1 MFEELT
7 DNNLTQD
14 YDRYA
19 AQYNKIMNELK
30 SVCTTDDKSKLKRLQ
45 KRSRI
50 LHNIMSDLMKLRTL
64 LSDEKNKDV

>member
-1 MFEELT
+1 MFDELT
-7 DNNLTQD
+7 DKHLTQD

-30 SVCTTDDKSKLKRLQ
+30 SVCTTDDKTKLKCLQ

-50 LHNIMSDLMKLRTL
+50 LHNIMSDIMKLRTV
-64 LSDEKNKDV
+64 LSDKKNMDV

>member
-1 MFEELT
+1 MFDELT
-7 DNNLTQD
+7 DNHLTQD

-19 AQYNKIMNELK
+19 TQYNKIMNELK
-30 SVCTTDDKSKLKRLQ
+30 SVCTTDDKIKLKLLQ